1 MAATEA
7 NQVANQAAL
16 EGEGNSELS
25 QTEARDLDLS
35 PLFN

>member
-7 NQVANQAAL
+7 SANQAAL

-25 QTEARDLDLS
+25 LTEARDLDLS
-35 PLFN
+35 LLFN